1 MSRRSRKTSNSIS
14 SIQLQLTVPYRTWR
28 HIKTKIHITK
38 HNRRKRRM
46 NHGSKVTHVPS
57 TIDLIL
63 NRLLNQHISSSGSGS
78 NFGGPIS
85 ELYALSLRAWSHDTA
100 HGPNASDAA
109 QKFLSIVQHMQH
121 EYESTGDLTVKPE
134 SYHFPSALGAFA
146 KACVF
151 YNSPRSRTFAKAN
164 ATI

>member
-1 MSRRSRKTSNSIS
+1 
-14 SIQLQLTVPYRTWR
+14 
-28 HIKTKIHITK
+28 
-38 HNRRKRRM
+38 M

-134 SYHFPSALGAFA
+134 SYHFPSLQRQIYSGVEEE
-146 KACVF
+146 K
-151 YNSPRSRTFAKAN
+151 RITELQLDN
-164 ATI
+164 ASLRGTNEHLTDQFPQCRNQLLSLKESSVVLE